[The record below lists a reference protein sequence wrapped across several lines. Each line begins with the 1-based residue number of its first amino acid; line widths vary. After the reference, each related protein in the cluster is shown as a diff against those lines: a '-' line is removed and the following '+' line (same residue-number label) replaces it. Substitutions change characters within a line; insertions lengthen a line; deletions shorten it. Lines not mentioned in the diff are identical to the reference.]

1 MQDSVCA
8 HAVTAHCEP
17 LHTLLERFTLWRKPH
32 TVETAKQMKTDKAR
46 VKASP
51 HSVALSNSSYYE
63 TDLLQRLSLF
73 RTQVSHSAAHA
84 SDLWIKTAELL
95 QSSVF
100 DASTWCSSTASASCY
115 PPVSLP
121 GGAKRMRGGGK
132 CKHSAHT
139 ACFYPMLKDPAQL
152 ANSAKEKG
160 ENDRSVILQ
169 QREGP
174 RRAEAPPSLF
184 IGSLTI
190 KIMLLNTELFNISFA
205 IKLSS

>member
-32 TVETAKQMKTDKAR
+32 TVKTAKQMKTDKAR

-51 HSVALSNSSYYE
+51 HSVALSNSYE

-73 RTQVSHSAAHA
+73 RTQVSHSPAHA

-115 PPVSLP
+115 PPVTLP
-121 GGAKRMRGGGK
+121 GGAKRMRGGKNVNTALTPPVFTLCLKIQPSWLTQPKKKGK
-132 CKHSAHT
+132 MTGASFCSRGRGH
-139 ACFYPMLKDPAQL
+139 
-152 ANSAKEKG
+152 G
-160 ENDRSVILQ
+160 EQ
-169 QREGP
+169 KP
-174 RRAEAPPSLF
+174 RLF
-184 IGSLTI
+184 CS
-190 KIMLLNTELFNISFA
+190 
-205 IKLSS
+205 